1 MIIIHKFSCLKKI
14 IRIAYRDTNVFS
26 HASALIVWEISYQ
39 PLSKNQFSYINTNQY
54 NIHLFKLQLYKL

>member
-26 HASALIVWEISYQ
+26 HASALIVWEIQKINSHRSTLINIVSIY
-39 PLSKNQFSYINTNQY
+39 LSCNFINCN
-54 NIHLFKLQLYKL
+54 K